1 MSLYGLG
8 ISGFGGCLGGS
19 RFLIFEKTAA
29 NEARCECLDQ
39 ARGFLLTV
47 PAASRR
53 AGDLCLDLEDLAF
66 LAVANGGRWRAAVK
80 ISENIEKR

>member
-19 RFLIFEKTAA
+19 RFLIFEKAAA
-29 NEARCECLDQ
+29 NEARAEYLDQ
-39 ARGFLLTV
+39 AHGFLLTV

-53 AGDLCLDLEDLAF
+53 AGDLRLDLEDLAF
-66 LAVANGGRWRAAVK
+66 WLWPTAAGGAPR
-80 ISENIEKR
+80 